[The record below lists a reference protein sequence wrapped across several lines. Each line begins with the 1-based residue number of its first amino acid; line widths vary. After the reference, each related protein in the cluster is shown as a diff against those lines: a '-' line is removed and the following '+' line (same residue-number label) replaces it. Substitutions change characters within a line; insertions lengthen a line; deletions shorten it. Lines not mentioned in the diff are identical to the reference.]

1 MVISG
6 ILGVWLH
13 VLIDGI
19 YHWDIRVFWPS
30 HTRTL
35 YKLLNQQQIE
45 TLCLVFFAAAV
56 IVYVIMLAFSYKNK
70 TDKTSEKTH
79 N

>member
-1 MVISG
+1 MLISG

-19 YHWDIRVFWPS
+19 YHWDIQVFWPS
-30 HTRTL
+30 RARPL
-35 YKLLNQQQIE
+35 YRLLSRQQVE
-45 TLCLVFFAAAV
+45 VVCLALFAAAV